1 MVGIAISL
9 RAGQSG
15 DRIPAGGGDF
25 PHPSRPAL
33 ESIQPTGGEKRPGR
47 GIKPIPF
54 SAEVKERLE
63 LYLYPPLGFMAYSM
77 VDFTFTTL
85 YLILQPTIS
94 STYYDKSKS
103 NTTGEREIL
112 KLYG

>member
-1 MVGIAISL
+1 MAGTAISL
-9 RAGQSG
+9 RAGRSG
-15 DRIPAGGGDF
+15 DRIPAGGRFSAPLQTG
-25 PHPSRPAL
+25 PGTHPAY
-33 ESIQPTGGEKRPGR
+33 QGEKRPGR
-47 GIKPIPF
+47 GIKPTLF

-63 LYLYPPLGFMAYSM
+63 LYLFPPLGFMAYSM
-77 VDFTFTTL
+77 VDFTFTTQ